1 MAIKKLPGGVE
12 DLTFGMDTESQY
24 RKDRTVTITQ
34 INGSHIPYDRTYTI
48 NQKIN
53 VHTHDVRYYPRSKFI
68 GNSQGAIDA
77 GQPVKLGPNGRL
89 DPSITGAGTY
99 MVGPFTPAAGNEY
112 PSVAGEGPG
121 AYWLIEGL
129 DSAGYTY
136 TEGDLTGKTVYNENI
151 LMWGTQSWVVV
162 SGLVDANTY
171 YKLDGSQALTNTF
184 AAGGHLLS
192 NIADGVAD
200 TDASS
205 VGQLNAH
212 IVDTTNPHQ
221 VTAAQVG
228 ALSLEDG
235 GVVKDNVTIG
245 TGNVNEGRLLEVRA
259 FGAYNTTI
267 RLLRPDATRAGEL
280 LWDSASDKIVLKKYH
295 GDTGTYFDLQLD
307 NTNNIMVTG
316 GADPVYDSH
325 LAKKGYVDNQ
335 DSLLEGQLLG
345 VNQSWQ
351 DVTAERQ
358 LETEY
363 VNDTNRP
370 ISVAIKGDDSGTVG
384 EGINLQVD
392 GIIVAQAVT
401 VDDTYNTT
409 LANGIVPAGSTYKAT
424 TNSSIGL
431 LVWNELREIP

>member
-53 VHTHDVRYYPRSKFI
+53 VHTHDVRYYQRSKFLD
-68 GNSQGAIDA
+68 NSQGAIDA

-99 MVGPFTPAAGNEY
+99 MVGPFTPTAGNEY

-136 TEGDLTGKTVYNENI
+136 TEGDLIGKTVYNENI
-151 LMWGTQSWVVV
+151 IMWGTQSWVVV

-192 NIADGVAD
+192 NIADGIAD

-205 VGQLNAH
+205 VGQLNTH
-212 IVDTTNPHQ
+212 IADNTNPHQ
-221 VTAAQVG
+221 VTADQVG

-235 GVVKDNVTIG
+235 GVVKDTVTIG
-245 TGNVNEGRLLEVRA
+245 DGTNGRILNIRA
-259 FGAYNTTI
+259 FGAYDAVLI
-267 RLLRPDATRAGEL
+267 LLRSSGTRAGEFRWNSL
-280 LWDSASDKIVLKKYH
+280 DDSIVLRKYH

-307 NTNNIMVTG
+307 DTNNIRVTG

-325 LAKKGYVDNQ
+325 LVKKGYVDNQ

-358 LETEY
+358 LDIEY

-370 ISVAIKGDDSGTVG
+370 ISVAIKGDANGTVG
-384 EGINLQVD
+384 QGLNLEVD
-392 GIIVAQAVT
+392 GITVAQAVT

-431 LVWNELREIP
+431 LMWNELREIP